1 MTDNCKVC
9 GHSKSQH
16 HHSGDVYGECGQFV
30 PLDTDDAEA
39 AEAEN
44 VRLREALEY
53 YAKHYD
59 WPADGPW
66 GATSTDFGDKARAAL
81 SEHEKE

>member
-16 HHSGDVYGECGQFV
+16 HHSGDAYGECGQFV

-39 AEAEN
+39 AEAE
-44 VRLREALEY
+44 
-53 YAKHYD
+53 KHV
-59 WPADGPW
+59 
-66 GATSTDFGDKARAAL
+66 TL
-81 SEHEKE
+81 SSSLQEKE